1 MITHPKS
8 SPIETV
14 CQLLPPSSQ
23 FYQRPQC
30 THFFFCSLSYPHL
43 FLFSKLTPFAKSGKV
58 CFCCLHQM
66 TLIDT
71 APKTNCKLYPRKS
84 INCLQLPK
92 SNFPG
97 LKMLRSTGHLLYF
110 MEAQEVGLV
119 CIFTASIS
127 ILPSVKPQ
135 WEVFS
140 QPFPGEVMIFPKPL
154 RQNLLIII

>member
-30 THFFFCSLSYPHL
+30 THFFSCSLSYPLL

-119 CIFTASIS
+119 CIFTASKNQNGDCNQERS
-127 ILPSVKPQ
+127 SHQKSFLT
-135 WEVFS
+135 ES
-140 QPFPGEVMIFPKPL
+140 QNSEFIRNYVI
-154 RQNLLIII
+154 